1 MRYELKYSIA
11 ENQIYK
17 IDKWLNS
24 ISNLRSAYKQRK
36 VSSIYFDDNMYSSAQ
51 DNIDGI
57 SERKKYRL
65 RWYNKNTV
73 KNFYEIKIKKKRL
86 SKKIIFSSVKE
97 FNIKCIKNLFSYENR
112 DILDKTFSERLIG
125 KNLEPKL
132 KVSYNRNY
140 YTAGKIRIT
149 IDKNLEFSLFEDL
162 KFNNKFMDNKIIME
176 IKFEEFEY
184 ADGLKLVNQCFTSP
198 VRFSKYVRGLSLCGL
213 ANYY

>member
-73 KNFYEIKIKKKRL
+73 KNF
-86 SKKIIFSSVKE
+86 
-97 FNIKCIKNLFSYENR
+97 
-112 DILDKTFSERLIG
+112 
-125 KNLEPKL
+125 
-132 KVSYNRNY
+132 
-140 YTAGKIRIT
+140 
-149 IDKNLEFSLFEDL
+149 
-162 KFNNKFMDNKIIME
+162 
-176 IKFEEFEY
+176 
-184 ADGLKLVNQCFTSP
+184 
-198 VRFSKYVRGLSLCGL
+198 
-213 ANYY
+213 